1 MPEVT
6 TWDNRQLVK
15 VSGRVVGVRIEDQET
30 GKVYRA
36 DLATLD
42 TYGYRFNRGWGEQIA
57 LPLTHWQV
65 QGEPI
70 QAALFA

>member
-1 MPEVT
+1 
-6 TWDNRQLVK
+6 L
-15 VSGRVVGVRIEDQET
+15 GAVGVRIEDQET